1 MNTVSITSD
10 TNLHNHPTNPID
22 IEMKKIIKPI
32 CALLF
37 NIFMGAIIASLL
49 GLPAWTG
56 ASALVAVGF
65 AMSFVPGLRGCFR
78 AGVYAEI
85 WTGEVV
91 KDLRGGLAGSWL
103 DGIPDQSTLVENDV
117 IHLAKI
123 GVQPDVLVNNKTYP
137 IPKQVINDEDIAIKL
152 DKFQTK
158 RTPVTDDELYAI
170 SYDKMARVKELH
182 ADAITDKKFAKAAHS
197 LCANKH
203 TAKTPVLT
211 TTGDVDPNNGRRRLR
226 WNDLVALKESLDK
239 LGVPDANRRLVL
251 CPEHVNDLLLVSQ
264 SFQTQYNIDR
274 NTGKIGHLAGFDIYT
289 YAKTPVYTTEGVKK
303 DLDAAAVTGEFN
315 CSFAFYTQRVFKAT
329 GSTKMYYREATLD
342 PENQESSVNFRHY
355 FIAMPKV
362 ADAGAVMVSGYVAPA
377 EEKAPEQDAQ
387 G

>member
-1 MNTVSITSD
+1 M
-10 TNLHNHPTNPID
+10 
-22 IEMKKIIKPI
+22 EKIFKPLF
-32 CALLF
+32 ALLF
-37 NIFMGAIIASLL
+37 NMIMGAIIATLL
-49 GLPAWTG
+49 GVPGWVG
-56 ASALVAVGF
+56 AAVLVAVGTV
-65 AMSFVPGLRGCFR
+65 MSFVPALRGCLR
-78 AGVYAEI
+78 AGVYTEI

-91 KDLRGGLAGSWL
+91 KSLRGGLDGSWL

-137 IPKQVINDEDIAIKL
+137 IPKQVIDDEDIAIKL

-170 SYDKMARVKELH
+170 SYDKMTRVKELH
-182 ADAITDKKFAKAAHS
+182 TEAITDKKFAKAAHS

-203 TAKTPVLT
+203 TAKTPVLV
-211 TTGDVDPNNGRRRLR
+211 TTGDPDPNNGRRRLT

-289 YAKTPVYTTEGVKK
+289 YSRTPVYSATGEKK
-303 DLDAAAVTGEFN
+303 ALDATAAAGEFN

-342 PENQESSVNFRHY
+342 PENQENMVNFRHY

-362 ADAGAVMVSGYVAPA
+362 SDAGAVMTSGYVDSSQGKTPGQ
-377 EEKAPEQDAQ
+377 EDSSQDSQ